1 MKNNELIRS
10 FFNQF
15 ELLSEAEIDQIAIQT
30 TFRKIKK
37 GEYFII
43 EGNVSKEVAFVKE
56 GFFRHFIRDI
66 SGEEKT
72 YCLTFPN
79 QMIAAYS
86 SFISGDETKEYIQ
99 AITNSEVII
108 LSKTSLENIFKDD
121 TNWLK
126 FSKLITENEYIEL
139 EKRIFSLLN
148 DSAKKRYL
156 DLLENKPQF
165 VQQIPL
171 KYLSSYLGVSQ
182 RHLSRLRR
190 EIIL

>member
-1 MKNNELIRS
+1 MKNNELIKS
-10 FFNQF
+10 FFQQF
-15 ELLSEAEIDQIAIQT
+15 GILSDAEIDKIFDET
-30 TFRKIKK
+30 STRKIKK

-43 EGNVSKEVAFVKE
+43 EGAISQEVAFAKE
-56 GFFRHFIRDI
+56 GFFRHFIRDA

-79 QMIAAYS
+79 QMIAAFS
-86 SFISGDETKEYIQ
+86 SFISGEETKEYIQ

-108 LSKTSLENIFKDD
+108 LSKTSLENIFNNNI
-121 TNWLK
+121 NWLK

-148 DSAKKRYL
+148 DSAKQRYL
-156 DLLENKPQF
+156 DLLERKPQY

-190 EIIL
+190 EILF

>member
-1 MKNNELIRS
+1 MKNNELINS
-10 FFNQF
+10 FFQQF
-15 ELLSEAEIDQIAIQT
+15 GILNDAEIDKIIAET
-30 TFRKIKK
+30 STRKIKK
-37 GEYFII
+37 GEYFIS
-43 EGNVSKEVAFVKE
+43 EGTISKEVAFVKE
-56 GFFRHFIRDI
+56 GFFRHFIRNA

-79 QMIAAYS
+79 QMIAAFS
-86 SFISGDETKEYIQ
+86 SFISGDETKEHIQ
-99 AITNSEVII
+99 SITNSEVII
-108 LSKTSLENIFKDD
+108 LSKHSLENIFNDSI
-121 TNWLK
+121 NWLK
-126 FSKLITENEYIEL
+126 FSRLITENEYLEL

-156 DLLENKPQF
+156 DLLENKPQY

-190 EIIL
+190 EMMI

>member
-1 MKNNELIRS
+1 MKNNELIKS
-10 FFNQF
+10 FFQQF
-15 ELLSEAEIDQIAIQT
+15 ELLDETEIDQIVAQT
-30 TFRKIKK
+30 TSQRIKK
-37 GEYFII
+37 GEFFIS
-43 EGNVSKEVAFVKE
+43 EGFISQEVAFVKE
-56 GFFRHFIRDI
+56 GFFRHFIRDT

-86 SFISGDETKEYIQ
+86 SFISGDKTKEYIQ
-99 AITNSEVII
+99 AISNSEILI
-108 LSKTSLENIFKDD
+108 LSKKSLENIFIDSV
-121 TNWLK
+121 NWLK
-126 FSKLITENEYIEL
+126 FSRLITENEYIEL

-156 DLLENKPQF
+156 DLLENKPQYI
-165 VQQIPL
+165 QQIPL

-190 EIIL
+190 EISL

>member
-10 FFNQF
+10 FFYQF
-15 ELLSEAEIDQIAIQT
+15 NLLTEDELDKIIAET
-30 TFRKIKK
+30 SSRKIKK

-43 EGNVSKEVAFVKE
+43 EGNVSREVAFVKE
-56 GFFRHFIRDI
+56 GFFRHFIRDT

-108 LSKTSLENIFKDD
+108 LSKNSLENIFNNNI
-121 TNWLK
+121 NWLK
-126 FSKLITENEYIEL
+126 FSKLIAENEYIEL

-148 DSAKKRYL
+148 DTAKERYL
-156 DLLENKPQF
+156 NLLENKPQY